1 MFDPCSM
8 PTLFHALQPILA
20 HMGPGGAPWPSGKPR
35 MMIDPLGDRRSLD
48 PNGVRDGLKGV
59 ASDEQINRG
68 ELLLAQRPVGWSVR
82 IRLIPCGR
90 HRVFLAP

>member
-1 MFDPCSM
+1 MRRQSATNPVKPQDP
-8 PTLFHALQPILA
+8 H
-20 HMGPGGAPWPSGKPR
+20 
-35 MMIDPLGDRRSLD
+35 
-48 PNGVRDGLKGV
+48 GVRDGLQGV

-68 ELLLAQRPVGWSVR
+68 ALLLAQRPVGWSVR